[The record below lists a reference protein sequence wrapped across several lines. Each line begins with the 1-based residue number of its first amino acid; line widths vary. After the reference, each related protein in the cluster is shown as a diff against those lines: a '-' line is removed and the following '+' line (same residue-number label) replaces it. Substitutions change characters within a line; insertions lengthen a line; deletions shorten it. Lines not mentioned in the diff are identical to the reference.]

1 METVSLEEVEMM
13 SGEIHGKHES
23 FPATRGN
30 TRNRS
35 TNAKGKES
43 NKENSTEK
51 LVESK
56 EKKWKIKEFKNLQM

>member
-56 EKKWKIKEFKNLQM
+56 